1 MVELNG
7 EIDIPYGL
15 YMEIENI
22 NKKKPLKYLISH
34 STYSCICKDG
44 FVSVECEYQIRVFDT
59 KERGNKEIGTLI
71 STKESI
77 QLISQ
82 QSTILESTIKYSNG
96 SGGSSLRN
104 SGGSD
109 IENWDDGETVEASIL
124 TSGEYY
130 YLHIGS
136 AGRYYVKLLLST
148 PYLTSKEA
156 GMNLPIPQCSNNSVF
171 FSVPHKDANIKIFN
185 SFVDQSNSSLI
196 SEKLKLLTSQ
206 SSSSSS
212 SSSTSKTT
220 AFVKL
225 ANEKSLKAQWT
236 VNDESNQSTDVNNS
250 NNYSNLNNNSLVAPK
265 VISKPNVTVIQNN
278 LCSIGEGLL
287 SMKSHFDYK
296 IIAGT
301 LSLFNVEIENN
312 INIVNVQ
319 GIAIKK
325 WEVLDKVN
333 SNSPSSSSPSSGFN
347 RIIQIQLDYGIEN
360 SYKLLIA
367 SEYSMKDTSGEL
379 SIPSMRCMGEE
390 ISRQRGFLGVEAR
403 TNVEISDIGNEGL
416 SVVDLKELP
425 HQIRSMANHPI
436 LLSYKFLEPQ
446 FKLALKVKRNKD
458 CAVLVSLVES
468 MSWVTTVSY
477 SGKMIHQ
484 MVLLIKNTQKQFLK
498 IQMPWEYEIWSTI
511 MDGEPIKPSI
521 GDSDQQ
527 LLIPILKP
535 GCFDQNTPIKVE
547 VVILQKKLH
556 RFNNGKGKFNFVVPK
571 IDLPLQ
577 NIFCTVYLPPCLA
590 SNCIGNLKNVESFSL
605 TPPSAS
611 NISANSMR
619 RLQNVGSYS
628 GNNDI
633 TSSFSKVGF
642 KSARKAPVQT
652 IFVEIPT
659 TQNQIKF
666 QQILLSGDKDL
677 TFGFDYKL
685 EQVKHFRNTNLNRNR
700 VQLDFKNHKTDQY
713 DCLYSLF
720 LKYNSLAVFSNDK
733 SDPSKLDFCNSTGI
747 DCEGGNKIK
756 KLSLEGGINILSNEK
771 QLVLLDIFCLPDL
784 SQLSIKSMN
793 ISDEV
798 LYDKMTEYYSLTII
812 NVTGDTFK
820 NGITRQLPSLIF
832 LNIESNKL
840 ENTILKFSL
849 IGKIS
854 NLKIEGSFIYLEND
868 LSSENNLLSYLKVN
882 ALNYPDFSNF
892 KILGIIDFNFND
904 NFLKDS
910 VGNVSTIQSLESMSI
925 SNTIPLEFNFNLCPN
940 VKKLAVKGPLSKPSG
955 YIDLTKTIFSYLYLG
970 NPTDN
975 FNVDG
980 NLPLLLP
987 ENTYFTIYN
996 STFKNV
1002 PSNLKRGIDSLT
1014 MIYETI
1020 FLNSTLPKFTG
1031 SGFTFIYPNN
1041 NLIGTIDESWCE
1053 TQLSVDNNQLEGS
1066 IPSCF
1071 TCYFKD
1077 NETYLNGNV
1086 FSMFERFRGN
1096 KFTNYDKTIECTTFE
1111 PIVTIDR
1118 SNGNN
1123 NEIIL
1128 SGKDIGFNYKNWL
1141 YNNKVMNLT
1150 KTNKVGK
1157 SYTLSIDEDLS
1168 LLDFIPIHF
1177 IYPNNQT
1184 LYFPIKDKLFT
1195 ISSVITSKV
1204 GIIDN
1209 NINNL
1214 FLIQG
1219 SFFSTYK
1226 GYIKQS
1232 VQIQGIDCMMNFQD
1246 FFHIDCITNQTI
1258 SLIDSNF
1265 KKLTINSGS
1274 FSKSVLINI
1283 TDGAINQKNCKNDC
1297 NGVNGICNLFSG
1309 NCICNEYQWLGE
1321 DCSIPY
1327 HYISSVDVPTTTPNG
1342 ISSFS
1347 GNFGDTHTNL
1357 SITIGNL
1364 PCDPIYLISTNI
1376 ITCIEPIG
1384 SGTKLAI
1391 ITQNGVNASIIYNYY
1406 QANKPC
1412 PSNCSNHG
1420 TCNNQTGECKCNSS
1434 YKGFDCSILIDN
1446 GSGSGGPPTN
1456 STVNEN
1462 TGGTDI
1468 SNQDTQFKI
1477 YFKSLV
1483 EVDFNGNPIIEYK
1496 LLDNWKSIKTND
1508 KFKYKLTQ
1516 KLNNT
1521 QCEVISNIEEIQ
1533 QIDGKQ
1539 FTFANLNFKLDQG
1552 SIKFSLNIVNYTYQN
1567 NLNTLRLDLI
1577 SSVEQINYKDNECN
1591 EKETLIDPNNNDN
1604 NNNLSSFN
1612 YIKISK
1618 NNKILNGR
1626 FINKVVSDGKV
1637 TFLSTTIKNDSNS
1650 ITISL
1655 NLPHCTNECIIDPD
1669 FSLLV
1674 DMKSYES
1681 CSNENKREAWFLPVV
1696 IVIPTI
1702 SLALLVILVF
1712 IIYKR
1717 STVLKI
1723 KIHKLKRINKKT

>member
-7 EIDIPYGL
+7 EIDVPYGL

-22 NKKKPLKYLISH
+22 NKKKPLKYSISH

-44 FVSVECEYQIRVFDT
+44 FVLVECEYQIKVFDI
-59 KERGNKEIGTLI
+59 KQRGNKEVGNSI

-96 SGGSSLRN
+96 STGNSLRN

-185 SFVDQSNSSLI
+185 SFIDQSNSSLI
-196 SEKLKLLTSQ
+196 SEKLKLLASQ
-206 SSSSSS
+206 SSSPSSSSSS
-212 SSSTSKTT
+212 SSSPASRTT

-225 ANEKSLKAQWT
+225 ANEKSLKVQWT
-236 VNDESNQSTDVNNS
+236 VNDESNQSTDVNN
-250 NNYSNLNNNSLVAPK
+250 NYNNNSLAPK
-265 VISKPNVTVIQNN
+265 VTSKPNVTVIQNN

-296 IIAGT
+296 IITGT

-312 INIVNVQ
+312 INIINVQ

-333 SNSPSSSSPSSGFN
+333 SPSSSSSSSGFN
-347 RIIQIQLDYGIEN
+347 RVIQIQLDYGIEN
-360 SYKLLIA
+360 SYKLLIT

-416 SVVDLKELP
+416 NIVDLKELP
-425 HQIRSMANHPI
+425 PQIRSMANHPI

-498 IQMPWEYEIWSTI
+498 IQMPWEYEIWSTA

-521 GDSDQQ
+521 GDSDQH

-556 RFNNGKGKFNFVVPK
+556 KFNNNGKGKFNFTVPK

-577 NIFCTVYLPPCLA
+577 NIFCTVYLPPCLV
-590 SNCIGNLKNVESFSL
+590 SNFIGNLKNVKSFSL

-611 NISANSMR
+611 NITAHHPMK
-619 RLQNVGSYS
+619 RLENCGDYSQN
-628 GNNDI
+628 DT

-652 IFVEIPT
+652 IFVEIPI

-666 QQILLSGDKDL
+666 EQILLSGDKDL
-677 TFGFDYKL
+677 TFAFNYKL
-685 EQVKHFRNTNLNRNR
+685 EQVKHYRNTDLNR
-700 VQLDFKNHKTDQY
+700 KDQY
-713 DCLYSLF
+713 QCLYSLF
-720 LKYNSLAVFSNDK
+720 LKFNSLSVFSDDK
-733 SDPSKLDFCNSTGI
+733 LDPSKLDFCGSGNI
-747 DCEGGNKIK
+747 ECDLLGNKINV
-756 KLSLEGGINILSNEK
+756 LSLGGGVNILSNEK
-771 QLVLLDIFCLPDL
+771 QLVLLDVFCLPDL
-784 SQLSIKSMN
+784 NQFIN

-798 LYDKMTEYYSLTII
+798 LYDKMTNYYSLTII

-820 NGITRQLPSLIF
+820 NGITRPLPSLLF
-832 LNIESNKL
+832 LNIYSNEL

-849 IGKIS
+849 VEKIG
-854 NLKIEGSFIYLEND
+854 NLNIEGSFIYLDSD
-868 LSSENNLLSYLKVN
+868 LSSDNNLLSYLKVN
-882 ALNYPDFSNF
+882 TLNYPDFSKF
-892 KILGIIDFNFND
+892 KTLSIVDFTFND

-910 VGNVSTIQSLESMSI
+910 VQNVSTITSITSI
-925 SNTIPLEFNFNLCPN
+925 SIMNKKAIEFNFNLCPN
-940 VKKLAVKGPLSKPSG
+940 IKNIAFKGPLTKPSG
-955 YIDLTKTIFSYLYLG
+955 YIDLTKNNLLNLYIE
-970 NPTDN
+970 NPTED

-980 NLPLLLP
+980 NFPLLLP
-987 ENTYFTIYN
+987 DSASFRIYN

-1002 PSNLKRGIDSLT
+1002 PTDLKRGLDSYT
-1014 MIYETI
+1014 MIYEST

-1031 SGFTFIYPNN
+1031 SGFTFLFPSNKIT
-1041 NLIGTIDESWCE
+1041 GTIDESWCE
-1053 TQLSVDNNQLEGS
+1053 THLSIYGNQLEGS

-1077 NETYLNGNV
+1077 DQTYLNGNLP
-1086 FSMFERFRGN
+1086 SMYDRFGGN
-1096 KFTNYDKTIECTTFE
+1096 KFTNYNKTIECTTFE
-1111 PIVTIDR
+1111 PIVTIDK
-1118 SNGNN
+1118 SNGKN

-1128 SGKDIGFNYKNWL
+1128 SGKDIGFNYKSWL

-1195 ISSVITSKV
+1195 INSITSKV

-1209 NINNL
+1209 NSNNG

-1219 SFFSTYK
+1219 SLFSTYK

-1232 VQIQGIDCMMNFQD
+1232 VQIEGGIDCKMNFED
-1246 FFHIDCITNQTI
+1246 FFNIECITNQAI
-1258 SLIDSNF
+1258 SLIDSKI

-1283 TDGAINQKNCKNDC
+1283 TDGTINNMICKNDC
-1297 NGVNGICNLFSG
+1297 NGNGICNLYTG
-1309 NCICNEYQWLGE
+1309 DCICNEYQWLGD

-1327 HYISSVDVPTTTPNG
+1327 HYISSVDVPIVPNG

-1347 GNFGDTHTNL
+1347 GNFGVNHTNL
-1357 SITIGNL
+1357 SITIGDL
-1364 PCDPIYLISTNI
+1364 PCDPIILVSTNLI
-1376 ITCIEPIG
+1376 RCEQPIG
-1384 SGTKLAI
+1384 SGTKFAI
-1391 ITQNGVNASIIYNYY
+1391 ITQNGVNASIVYNYY
-1406 QANKPC
+1406 QANKQC

-1420 TCNNQTGECKCNSS
+1420 ICNNQTGECKCSS
-1434 YKGFDCSILIDN
+1434 LYKGFDCSILIDN
-1446 GSGSGGPPTN
+1446 GNGEGPPTN

-1462 TGGTDI
+1462 TGGTDL
-1468 SNQDTQFKI
+1468 SNQDIQFKI

-1521 QCEVISNIEEIQ
+1521 QCEIISNIEEIQ
-1533 QIDGKQ
+1533 KIDGKQ
-1539 FTFANLNFKLDQG
+1539 FTFANLNFTLDQG

-1577 SSVEQINYKDNECN
+1577 SSVEQQINYKHNECN
-1591 EKETLIDPNNNDN
+1591 EKETSIDTNNNNN

-1618 NNKILNGR
+1618 NNKILSGR

-1650 ITISL
+1650 IIVSL

-1681 CSNENKREAWFLPVV
+1681 CSNENNRKAWFLPVV

-1702 SLALLVILVF
+1702 SLALIIILIF

-1717 STVLKI
+1717 STILKVQ
-1723 KIHKLKRINKKT
+1723 IHKLKRINKKI

>member
-44 FVSVECEYQIRVFDT
+44 FVSVECEYQIRVFDR
-59 KERGNKEIGTLI
+59 KEIGNKEIGNSI

-96 SGGSSLRN
+96 SSTGNSLRN

-185 SFVDQSNSSLI
+185 SFIDQSNSSLI

-206 SSSSSS
+206 SPS
-212 SSSTSKTT
+212 SSSTSRTT

-225 ANEKSLKAQWT
+225 ANEISLKAQWT

-250 NNYSNLNNNSLVAPK
+250 NNNNSNSNSNNNNNSLAPK
-265 VISKPNVTVIQNN
+265 VTSKPNVTVIQNN

-296 IIAGT
+296 IIVGT

-312 INIVNVQ
+312 INIINVE

-333 SNSPSSSSPSSGFN
+333 SNSPSSSSSSSSPSSGFN

-360 SYKLLIA
+360 SYKLLIT

-425 HQIRSMANHPI
+425 PQIRSMANHPI

-498 IQMPWEYEIWSTI
+498 IQMPWEYEIWSTV

-556 RFNNGKGKFNFVVPK
+556 KFNNNGKGKFNFVVPK

-611 NISANSMR
+611 NISANSMKK
-619 RLQNVGSYS
+619 LQNVGGYS
-628 GNNDI
+628 QNNDI

-642 KSARKAPVQT
+642 RSARKAPVQT

-685 EQVKHFRNTNLNRNR
+685 EQVKHFRNTNLNRSRAITIN
-700 VQLDFKNHKTDQY
+700 LILFDQY

-756 KLSLEGGINILSNEK
+756 KLSLEGGVNILSNEK
-771 QLVLLDIFCLPDL
+771 QLVLLDISCLPDL
-784 SQLSIKSMN
+784 LELSIKSIN

-798 LYDKMTEYYSLTII
+798 LYDKMTDYSSLTII
-812 NVTGDTFK
+812 NVIGDTFK

-840 ENTILKFSL
+840 ENTILKFSF
-849 IGKIS
+849 IEKIS

-868 LSSENNLLSYLKVN
+868 LSIDNNKVTYLKVN
-882 ALNYPDFSNF
+882 ALNYPDFSKF
-892 KILGIIDFNFND
+892 KILSIVDFSFND

-910 VGNVSTIQSLESMSI
+910 VQNVSTIPSVDSMI
-925 SNTIPLEFNFNLCPN
+925 IKNTIPLEFNFNLCPN
-940 VKKLAVKGPLSKPSG
+940 LKRLLVQGPLSKPSG
-955 YIDLTKTIFSYLYLG
+955 YIDLTKNIFVSLFLD
-970 NPTDN
+970 NPTEN

-980 NLPLLLP
+980 NLPLLLAD
-987 ENTYFTIYN
+987 NTYFTIYN
-996 STFKNV
+996 STFNNV

-1031 SGFTFIYPNN
+1031 SGFTFVYPNN
-1041 NLIGTIDESWCE
+1041 NIIGTVDESWCE
-1053 TQLSVDNNQLEGS
+1053 THLSVRNNELEGS

-1086 FSMFERFRGN
+1086 LSMFDRFLGN

-1111 PIVTIDR
+1111 PIVTIDK
-1118 SNGNN
+1118 SNGKN

-1128 SGKDIGFNYKNWL
+1128 SGKDIGFNYKNWI

-1184 LYFPIKDKLFT
+1184 LYFPVKDKLFS
-1195 ISSVITSKV
+1195 ISSITSKV
-1204 GIIDN
+1204 DNIDN
-1209 NINNL
+1209 NNNS

-1226 GYIKQS
+1226 GYTKQS
-1232 VQIQGIDCMMNFQD
+1232 VQIQGIDCKVDFED
-1246 FFHIDCITNQTI
+1246 FFHIDCITNQAI
-1258 SLIDSNF
+1258 PDVESKF
-1265 KKLTINSGS
+1265 KMLTINSGS

-1283 TDGAINQKNCKNDC
+1283 TDGTVNKKNCMNDC
-1297 NGVNGICNLFSG
+1297 NGANGICNLYLG

-1327 HYISSVDVPTTTPNG
+1327 HYISSVNVPTTPNG

-1347 GNFGDTHTNL
+1347 GNFGDKHTNL

-1364 PCDPIYLISTNI
+1364 PCDPIILISTNI
-1376 ITCIEPIG
+1376 ITCKEPIG

-1406 QANKPC
+1406 QANKQC

-1420 TCNNQTGECKCNSS
+1420 ICNNQTGECKCNSL

-1446 GSGSGGPPTN
+1446 GGGGPPTN

-1539 FTFANLNFKLDQG
+1539 FTFANLNFRLDQG

-1567 NLNTLRLDLI
+1567 NLNTLRLDLV

-1591 EKETLIDPNNNDN
+1591 EKETSIDTNNNN

-1650 ITISL
+1650 IIISL

-1702 SLALLVILVF
+1702 FLALLVILIF

-1717 STVLKI
+1717 STVLKVQ
-1723 KIHKLKRINKKT
+1723 IHKLKRINKKT